1 MPAYPGLLPE
11 DLSWLHYPNHYKV
24 LGVPKDASDS
34 TIAEAS
40 DRKASRWQKEGVLKL
55 GAEFS
60 RTAVNTLRQSRDVLL
75 IPKERERF
83 DRGERSVKCFEG
95 CRCCT

>member
-1 MPAYPGLLPE
+1 MSGYPGLIPG
-11 DLSWLHYPNHYKV
+11 DLSWLHYPDHYKV

-34 TIAEAS
+34 TIAVAS
-40 DRKASRWQKEGVLKL
+40 DMKVSRWQKESVLKL
-55 GAEFS
+55 GVEIS

-83 DRGERSVKCFEG
+83 DRGERSPKCFEE
-95 CRCCT
+95 CRHRT